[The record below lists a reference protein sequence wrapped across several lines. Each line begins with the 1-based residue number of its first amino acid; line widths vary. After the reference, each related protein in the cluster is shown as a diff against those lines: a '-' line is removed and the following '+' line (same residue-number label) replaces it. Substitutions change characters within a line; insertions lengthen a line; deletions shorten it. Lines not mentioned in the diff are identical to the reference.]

1 MGFSTKELLGM
12 LGITPAASSGRVKIP
27 SGLHKDIA
35 EAAFSAAGELTR
47 AFFDAVDNDA
57 PVENGHLHQ
66 TFGVGLRHADLP
78 EAEPVA
84 SSMLAK
90 GSNDPEATSRAYGH
104 TTIEPGGLRVVV
116 GTSVGFVSDLNE
128 GALIE
133 PGVYGSPGFKVDGAA
148 GAGELYG
155 QRKSDGP
162 MGFLM
167 WESGGGKFFASAYT
181 WGPLGFF
188 ESAEMALESK
198 AREMGLK

>member
-1 MGFSTKELLGM
+1 MAVKYNKAEFTKSLLV
-12 LGITPAASSGRVKIP
+12 AAYAVS
-27 SGLHKDIA
+27 
-35 EAAFSAAGELTR
+35 GELTK
-47 AFFDAVDNDA
+47 AFFSAVDNDA

-66 TFGVGLRHADLP
+66 TLGTALKAADLP
-78 EAEPVA
+78 ETDPVV
-84 SSMLAK
+84 SSLLSK
-90 GSNDPEATSRAYGH
+90 GSGDKEATDRGYGS
-104 TTIEPGGLRVVV
+104 TTELPNGVRVVV

-128 GALIE
+128 GALSE

-167 WESGGGKFFASAYT
+167 WETGGGKFFASAYT